1 MLKSLNCNEFY
12 NPRMSV
18 LALGLNHATAPLDLR
33 GRFAFSPEQLAPA
46 LMAFRS
52 RSSRAPE
59 VAIVSTCN
67 RTELY
72 VADQPPHS
80 GALVAPAVDWLAEV
94 GGVSPSM
101 LRDHSYVL
109 QDGAAARHA
118 FRVASGLD
126 SMVLGEPQ
134 ILGQMKHAVREA
146 DTAGT
151 LGTTLHQMFQR
162 SFAVAK
168 EVRTSTEIGAHSIS
182 MAAAAVRLA
191 SQLFEDLRDLKVL
204 FVGAGEMIE
213 LVATHFAART
223 PRALAVANRTLE
235 RGEKLAGRFGAEAIR
250 LSDLPHRLAEF
261 DVVVSCTA
269 SSLPII
275 GLGAAERA
283 LKARK
288 HRPMFMVDLA
298 VPRDIEPE
306 VARLADVYLY
316 TVDDLSAL
324 VQTAGEKRQAAV
336 QQAEAIIE
344 TGVQGFVHWLDQRGT
359 VPLIQALQAQAD
371 DWRATEIARAR
382 KLLAKG
388 EDVDAVLEALSRGL
402 AQKML
407 HGTLAELH
415 SADAQQR
422 SHLAQTVSRLFL
434 RGASRT
440 PTDREN

>member
-1 MLKSLNCNEFY
+1 
-12 NPRMSV
+12 MSV

-33 GRFAFSPEQLAPA
+33 GRFAFTNEQLVPA
-46 LMAFRS
+46 LMAFRE
-52 RSSRAPE
+52 RVQRAPE
-59 VAIVSTCN
+59 VALVSTCN

-72 VADQPPHS
+72 IAGEPGQA
-80 GALVAPAVDWLAEV
+80 GALVAPAVDWLADV
-94 GGVSPSM
+94 GGVGSNT
-101 LRDHSYVL
+101 LRDHAYVL
-109 QDGAAARHA
+109 QGGAAARHA

-134 ILGQMKHAVREA
+134 ILGQMKQAVREA
-146 DTAGT
+146 DSAGT

-182 MAAAAVRLA
+182 MAAASVRLA
-191 SQLFEDLRDLKVL
+191 SQLFEDLRTLKVL

-235 RGEKLAGRFGAEAIR
+235 RGEKLAGRFGAEALR
-250 LSDLPHRLAEF
+250 LADLPQRLAEF

-275 GLGAAERA
+275 GLGAVERA
-283 LKARK
+283 LKTRR

-306 VARLADVYLY
+306 VARLRDVYLY

-336 QQAEAIIE
+336 EQAEAIIE

-359 VPLIQALQAQAD
+359 VPLIQALNAQAD
-371 DWRATEIARAR
+371 DWRGAEIARAR

-388 EDVDAVLEALSRGL
+388 ADIETVLEALSRGL
-402 AQKML
+402 TQKML
-407 HGTLAELH
+407 HGALAELH
-415 SADAQQR
+415 AADGEQR
-422 SHLAQTVSRLFL
+422 SQLAQTVSRLFL
-434 RGASRT
+434 RNSSRH
-440 PTDREN
+440 PSDNQG